1 MKQTAR
7 KRKAETPAAS
17 DPAPE
22 TTRTSPRRSTPPP
35 TANSPA
41 KTAVV
46 LPALKRTKEVSD
58 HLLVR
63 QATNYSKT
71 TKQLADEMANKYG
84 LCPDEKLNC
93 LRAMRTVR
101 LSQKRLSTLI
111 RRQYRFTG
119 GVDAKYAFL
128 QSLDEILMEI
138 EARSSESDDD

>member
-17 DPAPE
+17 DPE
-22 TTRTSPRRSTPPP
+22 TTRTSPPQRSPPPP

-46 LPALKRTKEVSD
+46 LPALKSIEDVTSHR
-58 HLLVR
+58 LVR
-63 QATNYSKT
+63 QSTNYSKT

-84 LCPDEKLNC
+84 LRPDEKRSC
-93 LRAMRTVR
+93 LRAMRQIR
-101 LSQKRLSTLI
+101 LGQRHLCMLI
-111 RRQYRFTG
+111 RRKNRFTG
-119 GVDAKYAFL
+119 GLGAKYAFL
-128 QSLDEILMEI
+128 DSLDDIFEEV